1 MKRLLLLTLIANLV
15 LVSCDSDKPY
25 DVTPDSVGP
34 LTKNTTLDELK
45 TIFENDSVVDQ
56 NSGLSEELN
65 VNAIE
70 IYEKG
75 GAQLL
80 SLMPVKDNQPKT
92 IRTVQIFDERYT
104 TQEGINLNSTFKDIS
119 DAYEISRIET
129 LISSVVVFVDEINA
143 YFTIDR
149 KELAGELRFDM
160 DAKVS
165 QAEIPDSA
173 KIKYFMIGW

>member
-1 MKRLLLLTLIANLV
+1 MKRILFAALIASV
-15 LVSCDSDKPY
+15 LFTSCNSEDKFAI
-25 DVTPDSVGP
+25 TATQVGP
-34 LTKNTTLDELK
+34 LTKDTQVNELK
-45 TIFENDSVVDQ
+45 TLFENDSVVDQ

-75 GAQLL
+75 GTQLL
-80 SLMPVKDNQPKT
+80 SLMPVKEGNPKT
-92 IRTVQIFDERYT
+92 IKTVQIFDARYT
-104 TQEGINLNSTFKDIS
+104 TEEGINLNSTYKDLT

-129 LISSVVVFVDEINA
+129 LISSIVIFVDDINA

-149 KELAGELRFDM
+149 DELPGELRFNM
-160 DAKVS
+160 DTKVTK
-165 QAEIPDSA
+165 AEIPNNA

>member
-1 MKRLLLLTLIANLV
+1 MKRILLITLLTNLF
-15 LVSCDSDKPY
+15 LVSCNSDNPY
-25 DVTPDSVGP
+25 SVTADSVGP
-34 LTKNTTLDELK
+34 LTKETTTSELK
-45 TIFENDSVVDQ
+45 TLFENDSVVDQ

-75 GAQLL
+75 GKQLL
-80 SLMPVKDNQPKT
+80 SLMPIKEGTPKT
-92 IRTVQIFDERYT
+92 IRTVQIFDARYT
-104 TQEGINLNSTFKDIS
+104 TQEGINLNSTFKDITE
-119 DAYEISRIET
+119 AYDISRIET
-129 LISSVVVFVDEINA
+129 LISSVVVFVDDINA

-149 KELAGELRFDM
+149 KELAGELRFNM

-165 QAEIPDSA
+165 EAEIPDNA

>member
-1 MKRLLLLTLIANLV
+1 MKRILFIALIASIALT
-15 LVSCDSDKPY
+15 SCNSDNAFK
-25 DVTPDSVGP
+25 VTADQVGP
-34 LTKNTTLDELK
+34 LTKDTQVSELK
-45 TIFENDSVVDQ
+45 TLFSKDSVVDQ

-75 GAQLL
+75 GEQLL
-80 SLMPVKDNQPKT
+80 SLMPIKEGTPKT
-92 IRTVQIFDERYT
+92 IRTIQIFDARYT
-104 TQEGINLNSTFKDIS
+104 TEEGINLNSTFKDITE
-119 DAYEISRIET
+119 AYEVSRVET
-129 LISSVVVFVDEINA
+129 LISSIVIFVDEINA

-149 KELAGELRFDM
+149 DELPGELQFNM

-165 QAEIPDSA
+165 TAEIPSDA